1 MISPPTSGI
10 PDFFFWL
17 PHYHLSYCH
26 TQYAFNLTDMLPL
39 PPLYRHKEV
48 WRVGRKQIKR
58 YIRIFTCTTTCLW
71 IQKSINSQSN
81 VANLFKIRYTL
92 TFKGKLKK
100 CNQKEMKGYIGRIN
114 KQAKSQG
121 SPSNFLSMDL
131 CSISIYKKRGTY
143 VPRYAI
149 LMNCKELQ
157 RSLYF
162 WVIVFW
168 DSKVHRLRKFEDAS
182 TPIEDFKHINLI

>member
-1 MISPPTSGI
+1 MFMDTG
-10 PDFFFWL
+10 
-17 PHYHLSYCH
+17 
-26 TQYAFNLTDMLPL
+26 
-39 PPLYRHKEV
+39 
-48 WRVGRKQIKR
+48 
-58 YIRIFTCTTTCLW
+58 

-121 SPSNFLSMDL
+121 SPSNFLSIDL
-131 CSISIYKKRGTY
+131 FSISIYKKRGTY

-162 WVIVFW
+162 WVIVF
-168 DSKVHRLRKFEDAS
+168 
-182 TPIEDFKHINLI
+182 